1 MGQTLKVNLK
11 TPLLKQH
18 SLLPSYFSSTAKSVD
33 RREINSNCDRHSKDR
48 EAPVPLY
55 VGLSVHAQKRKR
67 ELGDTLF
74 KLGMSI
80 SYDRVLGISTEIGNS
95 VCRRF
100 KEDGVLCPIKLRRGP
115 FTTSA
120 IDNID
125 HNPSSKRPRGLFM
138 ELAFPFS
145 KIYLKVIQDVSERRS
160 SWQMALDQLLN
171 QFVLCQN
178 GMRRYPR
185 LFCEAKKHNYQTWG
199 GPKVPMAVFY
209 QWQSL
214 TNRNGLIK

>member
-1 MGQTLKVNLK
+1 M
-11 TPLLKQH
+11 
-18 SLLPSYFSSTAKSVD
+18 
-33 RREINSNCDRHSKDR
+33 
-48 EAPVPLY
+48 PLY
-55 VGLSVHAQKRKR
+55 IGLSVHAQKRKR

-100 KEDGVLCPIKLRRGP
+100 KEDGVLCPIKLRRSP

-160 SWQMALDQLLN
+160 SW
-171 QFVLCQN
+171 
-178 GMRRYPR
+178 
-185 LFCEAKKHNYQTWG
+185 
-199 GPKVPMAVFY
+199 
-209 QWQSL
+209 
-214 TNRNGLIK
+214 